1 MPGPFSPMPPPR
13 GAAPVVGRR
22 RGLAALALLLPSAAC
37 VSQPP
42 PRFGGVLPAPVMPS
56 VQRERVGLLLPLSGP
71 NRQLGQHMLNAAQ
84 MALFDQGDPGIELLP
99 RDTGGTAA
107 GAAEAVRAA
116 MAQGARALAGPLTL
130 TETAAAAQAVRS
142 GRASMLAFTN
152 DASQAGGG
160 VWVLGLTPSEQAER
174 ITAAAAGAGARRFG
188 LLAPADELGRRLATG
203 MQARLSAL
211 GLPAPVV
218 VLRPPRSDAAGAARE
233 LAEQAGPE
241 GLDAVLLG
249 ETGAS
254 AKAAAAALASAFP
267 APPRFLGTALWAGD
281 AALAG
286 EPALADAWFPAPDPS
301 ARANFESRYMTAFG
315 DRPPRIASVA
325 YDAAALAGRTARMGT
340 PPVGEAM
347 MGADGP
353 IRLLPGGLAQRGLAV
368 YALDAS
374 GQPRLVQPAPVPGA
388 AGS

>member
-1 MPGPFSPMPPPR
+1 MPPSR
-13 GAAPVVGRR
+13 GVGRR
-22 RGLAALALLLPSAAC
+22 RCLAALPLLLPAAAC

-42 PRFGGVLPAPVMPS
+42 ARLGGIPAPVLPGAA
-56 VQRERVGLLLPLSGP
+56 RERVGLLLPLSGA
-71 NRQLGQHMLNAAQ
+71 NRQLGQALLNAAQ

-107 GAAEAVRAA
+107 GAAEAARAA

-130 TETAAAAQAVRS
+130 SETASAAQAVRS

-160 VWVLGLTPSEQAER
+160 VWVLGLTPAEQAER

-188 LLAPADELGRRLATG
+188 LLAPADELGRRLSTG
-203 MQARLSAL
+203 MQTRLSAL
-211 GLPAPVV
+211 GLPQPVTL
-218 VLRPPRSDAAGAARE
+218 LRPPRGDAAGAARE
-233 LAEQAGPE
+233 LAAQAGPD

-249 ETGAS
+249 ETGAN
-254 AKAAAAALASAFP
+254 ARAAAAALATALP
-267 APPRFLGTALWAGD
+267 TPPRLLGTALWAGD
-281 AALAG
+281 TALAG

-301 ARANFESRYMTAFG
+301 ARAGFESRYMTVYG
-315 DRPPRIASVA
+315 ERPPRVAAVA
-325 YDAAALAGRTARMGT
+325 YDATALAGRAARIGS

-353 IRLLPGGLAQRGLAV
+353 IRLLPGGLAQRGLAIF
-368 YALDAS
+368 ALDAS

>member
-1 MPGPFSPMPPPR
+1 MPPRR
-13 GAAPVVGRR
+13 GAAVGRR
-22 RGLAALALLLPSAAC
+22 RCLATLSLLLPSAAC

-42 PRFGGVLPAPVMPS
+42 ARLGAIPAPVLPGAA
-56 VQRERVGLLLPLSGP
+56 RERVGLLLPLSGA
-71 NRQLGQHMLNAAQ
+71 NRQLGQALLNAAQ
-84 MALFDQGDPGIELLP
+84 MALFDQADPGIELLP

-107 GAAEAVRAA
+107 GAAEAARAA

-130 TETAAAAQAVRS
+130 TETASAAQAVRA

-188 LLAPADELGRRLATG
+188 LLAPADELGRRLSGG

-211 GLPAPVV
+211 GLPPPVV
-218 VLRPPRSDAAGAARE
+218 LLRPPRGDAAGAARE
-233 LAEQAGPE
+233 LAAQAGPD
-241 GLDAVLLG
+241 GLDAALLG
-249 ETGAS
+249 ETGAN
-254 AKAAAAALASAFP
+254 AKAAAAALAAALP
-267 APPRFLGTALWAGD
+267 APPRLLGTALWAGD
-281 AALAG
+281 TALAG

-301 ARANFESRYMTAFG
+301 ARSGFESRYMTAFG
-315 DRPPRIASVA
+315 DRPPRVAAVA
-325 YDAAALAGRTARMGT
+325 YDATALAGRAARIGS

-353 IRLLPGGLAQRGLAV
+353 IRLLPGGMAQRGLAI

-388 AGS
+388 VGS

>member
-1 MPGPFSPMPPPR
+1 MATPR
-13 GAAPVVGRR
+13 GVGRR
-22 RGLAALALLLPSAAC
+22 RLLAALPLLLPAAAC

-42 PRFGGVLPAPVMPS
+42 ARLGAIPAPVLPS
-56 VQRERVGLLLPLSGP
+56 AQREKVGLLLPLSGP
-71 NRQLGQHMLNAAQ
+71 NRQLGQAMLNAAQ
-84 MALFDQGDPGIELLP
+84 LALFDQGDPGIELLP

-107 GAAEAVRAA
+107 GAAEAARAA
-116 MAQGARALAGPLTL
+116 MAQGARAIAGPLTL

-142 GRASMLAFTN
+142 GRGASMLAFTN

-160 VWVLGLTPSEQAER
+160 VWVLGLTPAEQAER
-174 ITAAAAGAGARRFG
+174 ITAAAANAGARRFG

-203 MQARLSAL
+203 MQTRLSAL
-211 GLPAPVV
+211 GLPPPVT
-218 VLRPPRSDAAGAARE
+218 VLRPPRGDAAGAARE
-233 LAEQAGPE
+233 LAAQAGPE

-267 APPRFLGTALWAGD
+267 TPPRLLGTSLWISDTG
-281 AALAG
+281 LAG
-286 EPALADAWFPAPDPS
+286 EPALAEAWFPAPDPA
-301 ARANFESRYMTAFG
+301 ARAGFESRYMTAFG
-315 DRPPRIASVA
+315 ERPPRIAAVA
-325 YDAAALAGRTARMGT
+325 YDAAALAGRAARFGA

-353 IRLLPGGLAQRGLAV
+353 IRLLPGGMAQRGLAIF
-368 YALDAS
+368 ALDAS

>member
-1 MPGPFSPMPPPR
+1 MPGSFRSMPPR
-13 GAAPVVGRR
+13 GGVGRR
-22 RGLAALALLLPSAAC
+22 RLALLSLLLPFAACARQVPARLGAIPYPALPSGA
-37 VSQPP
+37 
-42 PRFGGVLPAPVMPS
+42 
-56 VQRERVGLLLPLSGP
+56 RERVGLLLPLSGP
-71 NRQLGQHMLNAAQ
+71 NRQLGQAMLNAAQ

-116 MAQGARALAGPLTL
+116 LGQGARALAGPLTL
-130 TETAAAAQAVRS
+130 TETASAAPAVRA
-142 GRASMLAFTN
+142 GRATMLAFTN

-160 VWVLGLTPSEQAER
+160 VWVLGLTPAEQAER

-188 LLAPADELGRRLATG
+188 LLAPADELGRRLSTG
-203 MQARLSAL
+203 MQTRFSAL
-211 GLPAPVV
+211 GLPPPVV
-218 VLRPPRSDAAGAARE
+218 LLRPPRGDAAGAARE
-233 LAEQAGPE
+233 LAGQAGPD

-254 AKAAAAALASAFP
+254 AKAAAAALAAALP
-267 APPRFLGTALWAGD
+267 TPPRFLGTALWTGD
-281 AALAG
+281 TALAG

-301 ARANFESRYMTAFG
+301 ARAGFESRYMTTFG
-315 DRPPRIASVA
+315 ERPPRIAAVA
-325 YDAAALAGRTARMGT
+325 YDAAALAGRAARIGS

-353 IRLLPGGLAQRGLAV
+353 IRLLPGGMAQRGLAIF
-368 YALDAS
+368 ALDAS
-374 GQPRLVQPAPVPGA
+374 GQPRLIQPAPVPGA

>member
-1 MPGPFSPMPPPR
+1 MPGPSSSTTPSLAR
-13 GAAPVVGRR
+13 CGRR
-22 RGLAALALLLPSAAC
+22 RSLALLPLLLPAAAC

-42 PRFGGVLPAPVMPS
+42 ARLGGIPAPAMS
-56 VQRERVGLLLPLSGP
+56 SAQRERVGLLLPLSGP
-71 NRQLGQHMLNAAQ
+71 NRQLGQAMLNAAQ
-84 MALFDQGDPGIELLP
+84 MALFDQGDPGIELVP

-107 GAAEAVRAA
+107 GAAEAARGAIA
-116 MAQGARALAGPLTL
+116 DGARALAGPLTL
-130 TETAAAAQAVRS
+130 TETAAAAPAVRS

-160 VWVLGLTPSEQAER
+160 VWVLGLTPAEQAER
-174 ITAAAAGAGARRFG
+174 IVAAAAGAGARRFG
-188 LLAPADELGRRLATG
+188 LLAPADELGRRLSAG
-203 MQARLSAL
+203 MQTRLSAL
-211 GLPAPVV
+211 GLPPPVTL
-218 VLRPPRSDAAGAARE
+218 LRPPRGDAAGAARE
-233 LAEQAGPE
+233 LAAQAGPD

-254 AKAAAAALASAFP
+254 AKAAAAALAAAMP
-267 APPRFLGTALWAGD
+267 EQPPRILGTALWAAD
-281 AALAG
+281 TNLAG
-286 EPALADAWFPAPDPS
+286 EPALADAWFPAPDPT
-301 ARANFESRYMTAFG
+301 ARSSFESRYATAFG

-325 YDAAALAGRTARMGT
+325 YDAAALAGRAARVGS

-353 IRLLPGGLAQRGLAV
+353 IRLLPGGMAQRGLAIF
-368 YALDAS
+368 ALDPS

>member
-1 MPGPFSPMPPPR
+1 LAGPFHPNAPPTPR
-13 GAAPVVGRR
+13 GGVGRR
-22 RGLAALALLLPSAAC
+22 RCLAALPLLLPAAAC

-42 PRFGGVLPAPVMPS
+42 AGFGAVPAPVLPS
-56 VQRERVGLLLPLSGP
+56 AARERVALLLPLSGQ
-71 NRQLGQHMLNAAQ
+71 NRQLGQAMLNAAQ
-84 MALFDQGDPGIELLP
+84 LALFDQGDPGIELLP

-107 GAAEAVRAA
+107 GAAEAARAA
-116 MAQGARALAGPLTL
+116 LAQGARSFAGPLTL
-130 TETAAAAQAVRS
+130 TETASAAQAVRS

-160 VWVLGLTPSEQAER
+160 VWVLGLTPAEQAER
-174 ITAAAAGAGARRFG
+174 ITAAAAAAGARRFG
-188 LLAPADELGRRLATG
+188 LLAPADELGRRLSMG
-203 MQARLSAL
+203 MQTRLSAL

-218 VLRPPRSDAAGAARE
+218 LLRPPRGDAAAAARD
-233 LAEQAGPE
+233 LAAQAGPE

-249 ETGAS
+249 ESGAS
-254 AKAAAAALASAFP
+254 AKAAAAALASALP
-267 APPRFLGTALWAGD
+267 TPPRFLGTALWTGD

-286 EPALADAWFPAPDPS
+286 EPALADAWFPAPDPA
-301 ARANFESRYMTAFG
+301 ARAGFESRYMTVFG
-315 DRPPRIASVA
+315 EKPPRIAAVA
-325 YDAAALAGRTARMGT
+325 YDATALAGRAARFGS

-353 IRLLPGGLAQRGLAV
+353 IRLLPGGMAQRGLAIF
-368 YALDAS
+368 ALDAS

>member
-1 MPGPFSPMPPPR
+1 MPGPSRSTPPR
-13 GAAPVVGRR
+13 GPVVGRR
-22 RGLAALALLLPSAAC
+22 RCLAALPLLLPSAAC
-37 VSQPP
+37 VSQSPARLGAIP
-42 PRFGGVLPAPVMPS
+42 VPMLPSA
-56 VQRERVGLLLPLSGP
+56 QRERVALLLPLSGP
-71 NRQLGQHMLNAAQ
+71 NRQLGQAMLNAAQ

-107 GAAEAVRAA
+107 GAAEAARAA

-130 TETAAAAQAVRS
+130 TETAGAAPAVRS
-142 GRASMLAFTN
+142 GRVSMLAFTN

-174 ITAAAAGAGARRFG
+174 ITAAAAAAGARRFG

-211 GLPAPVV
+211 ALPAPVV
-218 VLRPPRSDAAGAARE
+218 MLRPPRGDAAGAARE
-233 LAEQAGPE
+233 LAAQAGPE

-249 ETGAS
+249 ETGAP
-254 AKAAAAALASAFP
+254 AQAAAAALATALP
-267 APPRFLGTALWAGD
+267 TPPRLLGTSLWTGD
-281 AALAG
+281 TALAG

-301 ARANFESRYMTAFG
+301 ARAGFESRYMTVFG
-315 DRPPRIASVA
+315 ERPPRLAAVA
-325 YDAAALAGRTARMGT
+325 YDAAALAGRTARIGS

-353 IRLLPGGLAQRGLAV
+353 IRLLPGGMAQRGLAIF
-368 YALDAS
+368 ALDAS